1 MTSSLRNLSGAASG
15 GCCLWLDLRQRAGI
29 TLDGKLDSP
38 IYLRTLRDPGH
49 IANAVCTYSPR
60 FICFEF
66 DLPDAPGLVALARTR
81 RDHPRL
87 PIMMLTG
94 FHSEAVAL
102 WALRLRVWDVLVKPV
117 ADAQLVRHLAAL
129 VEATR
134 KPASAPAFV
143 PDLVMPPLPHLPLWS
158 VRSFRPLL
166 SAATDAPDAEAGP
179 YRKGNRLRTQAAIG
193 GVAAQF
199 SSRITLEQAA
209 ALCRLSTSRFC
220 RVFKQ
225 EHGVSF
231 GQYLLHYRIER
242 ACECLALQGALA
254 KQVAYSVGFNDLS
267 YFTWAFKR
275 QTGVCPSQYQAQHDR
290 PSA

>member
-1 MTSSLRNLSGAASG
+1 MTSSLCNSSDAASVA
-15 GCCLWLDLRQRAGI
+15 CCLWVDLRRDSGTKIA
-29 TLDGKLDSP
+29 GKLDSP
-38 IYLRTLRDPGH
+38 LYLRTLRDPGH
-49 IANAVCTYSPR
+49 ISTAIRNHIPR

-66 DLPDAPGLVALARTR
+66 DLPDAPGLKALALTR

-87 PIMMLTG
+87 PVLMLTG

-102 WALRLRVWDVLVKPV
+102 WALRLRVWDVLVKPIGG
-117 ADAQLVRHLAAL
+117 AQLVRHLAAL

-134 KPASAPAFV
+134 QSVSGRAFAPHL
-143 PDLVMPPLPHLPLWS
+143 LVPPLPPLPPRWP
-158 VRSFRPLL
+158 RSFRPLL
-166 SAATDAPDAEAGP
+166 LDATDA
-179 YRKGNRLRTQAAIG
+179 RLRTQPAIG

-242 ACECLALQGALA
+242 ACECLAVQGALA

-290 PSA
+290 PNA